1 MCDCRWVILFG
12 GAGREG
18 IVLRMLQE
26 GVAVDRVIV
35 PARKSEK
42 LNDSIDRLRQ
52 SGVPIME
59 VSRSG
64 VADIPR
70 EIGEDGLERVCLL
83 SVGFPYIIPE
93 TVFSRF
99 RVAWNIHPTL
109 LPAYRGPT
117 SGAYILING
126 EEYSG
131 STVHVME
138 REMDS
143 GAIVA
148 QKSVPLSPFDTIR
161 SMQRKVYAIEPD
173 LIMEAL
179 DNARKGKLP
188 VPQDESRASSYPHGR
203 TPEDSVLDPSK
214 PLLEL
219 VNHIRACDEEE
230 YPAFFYYHGQ
240 KVYIKLWREDKPE
253 CESDCI

>member
-1 MCDCRWVILFG
+1 MDDCRWVVLFG

-18 IVLRMLQE
+18 VVLRMVQE
-26 GVAVDRVIV
+26 GVPVDRVIV
-35 PARKSEK
+35 PASRSEK
-42 LNDSIDRLRQ
+42 LNNSIDMLRASDVQ
-52 SGVPIME
+52 VTE
-59 VSRSG
+59 VSRSDLAG
-64 VADIPR
+64 IPG
-70 EIGEDGLERVCLL
+70 EIGEDELEHICLL

-93 TVFSRF
+93 AVFSRF
-99 RVAWNIHPTL
+99 KMAWNVHPTL

-117 SGAYILING
+117 SGAYVLING

-138 REMDS
+138 SEMDA

-161 SMQRKVYAIEPD
+161 SMQRKIYAIEPD

-179 DNARKGKLP
+179 DNARQGKSP
-188 VPQDESRASSYPHGR
+188 VPQDESRASSYPRSR
-203 TPEDSVLDPSK
+203 TPEDSVLDPGK

-219 VNHIRACDEEE
+219 VNHIRACDVEK

-240 KVYIKLWREDKPE
+240 KVYIRLWREDKPE